1 MDLTRRQLCLAFP
14 VALLPALLAAE
25 SAQQPTALPSS
36 MYPFDKLPVDQRQR
50 KLAQA
55 VRLKLN

>member
-1 MDLTRRQLCLAFP
+1 MDLTRRELCLGFP
-14 VALLPALLAAE
+14 VALLPALLATE
-25 SAQQPTALPSS
+25 HQQPTARPSS